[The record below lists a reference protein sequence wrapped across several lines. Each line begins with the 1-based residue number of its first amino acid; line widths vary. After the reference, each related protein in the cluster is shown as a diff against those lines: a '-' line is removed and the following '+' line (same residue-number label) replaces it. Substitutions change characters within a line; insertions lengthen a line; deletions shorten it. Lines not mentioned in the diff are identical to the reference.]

1 MIDSK
6 ALDLSDHLVTFSVP
20 LDGGYAKANPAN
32 PVADDVDGGCTG
44 DPTVLKYGFD
54 GIQKCVI
61 IISWRYM
68 LCHTTDHYLASMS
81 YATLYKVPWV
91 LLPSYG
97 LAPLWCVL
105 FK

>member
-32 PVADDVDGGCTG
+32 PVEGGDLADDF

-54 GIQKCVI
+54 GFQK
-61 IISWRYM
+61 
-68 LCHTTDHYLASMS
+68 
-81 YATLYKVPWV
+81 
-91 LLPSYG
+91 
-97 LAPLWCVL
+97 
-105 FK
+105 

>member
-1 MIDSK
+1 MTVLDYDKTSSRDNHPTSTPVNLGIDHCFEIHHWPWSCLMIDSK

-61 IISWRYM
+61 IIS
-68 LCHTTDHYLASMS
+68 
-81 YATLYKVPWV
+81 
-91 LLPSYG
+91 
-97 LAPLWCVL
+97 
-105 FK
+105 